1 MQARRPVRR
10 FGDSGCLRPG
20 VSERHLASRAGVGG
34 LRVQPV
40 SGVCRGENYS
50 KRLAGTLRE
59 RGLTMNTRELNFIL
73 KACEESQNRTDDPV
87 RDDYKKMGTLFE
99 LCALVPLLTAYVI
112 VDSSV
117 HCCHIR
123 FGDCQSNSTP
133 KKPLTPAEDVH
144 EFI

>member
-87 RDDYKKMGTLFE
+87 RDDYKKMGTLFGI
-99 LCALVPLLTAYVI
+99 LITLWNV
-112 VDSSV
+112 
-117 HCCHIR
+117 
-123 FGDCQSNSTP
+123 
-133 KKPLTPAEDVH
+133 KKT
-144 EFI
+144 